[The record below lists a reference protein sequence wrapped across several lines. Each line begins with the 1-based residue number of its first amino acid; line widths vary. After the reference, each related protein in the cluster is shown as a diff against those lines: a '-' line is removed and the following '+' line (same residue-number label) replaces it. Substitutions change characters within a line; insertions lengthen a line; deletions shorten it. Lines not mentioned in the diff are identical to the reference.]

1 VTRRPRVACCRLL
14 EVTLDRVGV
23 PYLGVAWILSG
34 LSARPALP
42 QKIPT
47 PVQLDRDLLEALA
60 IVWEPLA
67 SVRVGLLPAQER
79 LLLFYERFDPTQE
92 RSVIHHTGH

>member
-1 VTRRPRVACCRLL
+1 L

-34 LSARPALP
+34 LSAGPALP
-42 QKIPT
+42 QEIPA
-47 PVQLDRDLLEALA
+47 PVELDRDLLDALA
-60 IVWEPLA
+60 IGLQALA
-67 SVRVGLLPAQER
+67 SVGVRRLPAQER